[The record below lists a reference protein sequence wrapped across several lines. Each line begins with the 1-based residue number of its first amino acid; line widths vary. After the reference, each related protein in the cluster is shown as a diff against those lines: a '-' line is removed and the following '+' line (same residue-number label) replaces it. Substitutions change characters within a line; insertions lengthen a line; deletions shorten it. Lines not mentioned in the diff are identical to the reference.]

1 MKRKN
6 KKVLSICLAV
16 VLLIALFYG
25 ITGITVLEAKAAE
38 EFVINNPRME
48 NGVSTWDCIYFGS
61 YWQNDTNGDGVADEK
76 DDKEPIKWRVL
87 STGVDEAFLLAEN
100 GLDCKQYN
108 ETFEDVTW
116 ENCTLRRWLND
127 TFFNTAFSSREQ
139 KAITTTYVI
148 DDNVTYLD
156 ARRGENTNDKIFLL
170 STPEVTSWN
179 YGFWSNLTLS
189 ETRTCKPTN
198 YAKQK
203 GAFSQKF
210 TPHNPVTWN
219 LGNGGWWLRT
229 SGCLGGC
236 AAAIMSDGYAN
247 TARST
252 DKFVLGVYGVNLDNV
267 TIRPAMNISLSSA
280 DWQRGGKVSACIRE
294 CEGACGATSTPV
306 DNEKDETEETP
317 KPSVRPQLKSD
328 SSLMFTE
335 DGCLTGLSQKKN
347 TVSEIREQFAADDVV
362 IRNINGKELG
372 AEELV
377 GTGSTVYVM
386 DGDTVKASCPVVLAG
401 DVNGDGKVIGK
412 DVSLLA
418 RSVVKKITLSDVQ
431 IAAGD
436 VWADGK
442 IIGKDVSMLARSL
455 VGKSTIASQG

>member
-6 KKVLSICLAV
+6 KKGLSFCMTI
-16 VLLIALFYG
+16 VLLMSLFYG
-25 ITGITVLEAKAAE
+25 ITGITVLEAKAAEE

-108 ETFEDVTW
+108 ETFEDATW
-116 ENCTLRRWLND
+116 ESCTLRRWLNE
-127 TFFNTAFSSREQ
+127 TFLNTAFSSSEQ

-148 DDNVTYLD
+148 DDNVPYLD
-156 ARRGENTNDKIFLL
+156 ARYGENTNDKIFLL
-170 STPEVTSWN
+170 STPEIMSWN
-179 YGFWSNLTLS
+179 YGFWTSVTLS

-203 GAFSQKF
+203 GAYSQTFSSS
-210 TPHNPVTWN
+210 NPITWN

-252 DKFVLGVYGVNLDNV
+252 DKLVLGVYGVNRSNV
-267 TIRPAMNISLSSA
+267 AIRPAMNISLSSA
-280 DWQRGGKVSACIRE
+280 DWQRAGKVSACMRE
-294 CEGACGATSTPV
+294 CEGTCGATPT
-306 DNEKDETEETP
+306 EIEETP

-335 DGCLTGLSQKKN
+335 EGCLTGLNQKKN

-362 IRNINGKELG
+362 IRNISGKELG

-431 IAAGD
+431 KAAGD

-442 IIGKDVSMLARSL
+442 IIGKDVSLLARSL
-455 VGKSTIASQG
+455 VGKSTISSQG